1 MGFSS
6 FEGADFKFGTPAPG
20 GSLEEQLAAWA
31 REAAAS
37 RRVACIYLTAGWCP
51 PSVLL
56 EKSLTHPLMARAL
69 RGVNFA
75 TYDVDDSA
83 DALQAAGFPAHTIPA
98 FFVLGADG
106 KRVGAPITGAAWGEN
121 TPENMAPPL
130 ERFFDTPRAEL
141 GGSLPS
147 PQVVAELM
155 ESARARASAAG
166 RPEAPS
172 APVAA
177 ESPAASSKL
186 PLLLVVVVVLVA
198 LAVAFF
204 AK

>member
-155 ESARARASAAG
+155 ESARSRAQ
-166 RPEAPS
+166 
-172 APVAA
+172 PVAQPA
-177 ESPAASSKL
+177 AVQANSPAPSSKL
-186 PLLLVVVVVLVA
+186 PLLLVVGLVLLA
-198 LAVAFF
+198 LAVAFLG
-204 AK
+204 K